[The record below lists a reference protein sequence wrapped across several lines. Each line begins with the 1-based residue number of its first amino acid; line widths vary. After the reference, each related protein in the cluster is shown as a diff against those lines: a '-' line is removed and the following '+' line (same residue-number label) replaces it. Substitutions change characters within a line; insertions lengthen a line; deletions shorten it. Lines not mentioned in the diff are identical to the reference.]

1 MILANALGSQPVVE
15 CKGISGVRGQNALL
29 PRLQICAARK
39 ADVGGKGSNT
49 SCLVLLLFVVVMEEE
64 EKSGNI
70 RRFGGS

>member
-29 PRLQICAARK
+29 PRLQICTARK
-39 ADVGGKGSNT
+39 ADVGGKGSNM
-49 SCLVLLLFVVVMEEE
+49 SCLVLLFVVVMEEE